1 MVFDGMT
8 IFIPLAGLIDVAK
21 EKERL
26 NKELVNLKGFVE
38 RTNAQLANEG
48 FTSKAPKAVIEG
60 KVKARDE
67 AEVSI
72 AKISDALE
80 LFKDIN

>member
-1 MVFDGMT
+1 M
-8 IFIPLAGLIDVAK
+8 
-21 EKERL
+21 
-26 NKELVNLKGFVE
+26 NLKGFVE

-48 FTSKAPKAVIEG
+48 FTAKAPKSVIEG

-72 AKISDALE
+72 AKITDALE